1 MRNNRL
7 ARCLAVSKR
16 NRTFLRGGCRFA
28 ATSAGVIALCASSAS
43 AQVWR
48 FTSSLAVEE
57 TLTNNVKLESNAT
70 RRSDFVSQI
79 TPTFGVIET
88 GAHTSLAAQVSLPIL
103 LYARTGSENNTV
115 TPEVSVLGRVEAIPR
130 FFFVEGAVSV
140 SQQYLSPFGA
150 RSPSLANATNNRYT
164 SESYRVS
171 PYIQGVAGPNLTYT
185 LRDDVTWTN
194 ANRDQNLVGNGAEN
208 HLHGNVTRSPTPFG
222 WAADI
227 DRNDTHQAGQDS
239 VQSIARVFALYR
251 IDPQVEVSSR
261 VGYEHDDY
269 GLTMF
274 DNAIYGAGLTW
285 RPTDRTNVA
294 GWWEHRFFGT
304 GYSFDFSHR
313 TPLTVWTVR
322 ASRDT
327 TTYPQQLA
335 NLPVGGDVQALLNQ
349 LFVTRI
355 PDPAQRTTIVNQFIA
370 DRGLPATLAA
380 PIALLTQRV
389 TLQESLLASVGL
401 LGARNSVFVSAYRQR
416 NEPIGTPDEV
426 LPPELFGLQNN
437 TQYGAGVVWSHQIA
451 PLVTLTAHLDGSRTL
466 ANGSA
471 TGSTRQVTAQ
481 AIVTTKLSARTS
493 THAGVRYQ
501 LSRSDVGFDYDE
513 AAIFA
518 GLTYQLR

>member
-1 MRNNRL
+1 
-7 ARCLAVSKR
+7 
-16 NRTFLRGGCRFA
+16 
-28 ATSAGVIALCASSAS
+28 
-43 AQVWR
+43 
-48 FTSSLAVEE
+48 
-57 TLTNNVKLESNAT
+57 
-70 RRSDFVSQI
+70 
-79 TPTFGVIET
+79 
-88 GAHTSLAAQVSLPIL
+88 
-103 LYARTGSENNTV
+103 
-115 TPEVSVLGRVEAIPR
+115 
-130 FFFVEGAVSV
+130 
-140 SQQYLSPFGA
+140 
-150 RSPSLANATNNRYT
+150 
-164 SESYRVS
+164 
-171 PYIQGVAGPNLTYT
+171 
-185 LRDDVTWTN
+185 
-194 ANRDQNLVGNGAEN
+194 
-208 HLHGNVTRSPTPFG
+208 
-222 WAADI
+222 
-227 DRNDTHQAGQDS
+227 
-239 VQSIARVFALYR
+239 
-251 IDPQVEVSSR
+251 
-261 VGYEHDDY
+261 
-269 GLTMF
+269 
-274 DNAIYGAGLTW
+274 LTW

-466 ANGSA
+466 ANGFA